1 MKRTITINV
10 IESIIP
16 KRCRKARDIDV
27 SKEIEYTVKE
37 ASSNDVKVAVRDFNK
52 KRDYY
57 YYDGNFYVE
66 EDLIFDKVEDK
77 LRELDDDVSL
87 KLSYKSGDETQE
99 LLSVIYNKYLLIDS
113 KMILKK
119 VNEPVIN
126 YYEGYRIEEPKAMLN
141 TGKKGYNLLQKE
153 DFLEHVKYCVNLL
166 NHGDKEKEEMIRKV
180 KCQLSNIKVLMPE
193 VIKNPPCYHFTY
205 KGHDVKLII
214 NSYYEARLDVLPY
227 IDSTDIIKMDDELL
241 KIREDYGIDKEGA
254 ILSIDGKLY
263 YDYRN
268 KFLVRITDYN
278 GFRNP
283 IYID

>member
-1 MKRTITINV
+1 MKRIIKTIVN
-10 IESIIP
+10 ESIIP
-16 KRCRKARDIDV
+16 ERCRKPRV
-27 SKEIEYTVKE
+27 VGSKKEFEYELNEV
-37 ASSNDVKVAVRDFNK
+37 SSNDIKVAVRDLNTK
-52 KRDYY
+52 KDYY

-99 LLSVIYNKYLLIDS
+99 LLSVINNKYLLIDG
-113 KMILKK
+113 KTILKK

-126 YYEGYRIEEPKAMLN
+126 YYEGYRIEESKVMLN

-166 NHGDKEKEEMIRKV
+166 NISEEEKEDKIRKV
-180 KCQLSNIKVLMPE
+180 KCQLLNIKVLMPS